1 MTKQCHHHFL
11 VNQEKAEKHVFRKSK
26 KYRTL
31 CSVAIG
37 TMVTAIVAWGGA
49 VAQADE
55 VTTPQ
60 DNIIQ
65 RTENP
70 ATNLPQAQPA
80 PVVEQTKRLDS
91 TGQTDGAITVTVPH
105 DTVTQAVN
113 QAKAEGVKTVQD
125 QSMDLGNTT
134 SASETNQQ
142 LAKAEA
148 DATKQAEEISTV
160 TENYKSAK
168 ATYEQDKTRI
178 ENGNA
183 ALEASHKEATQ
194 AGNGSNSLVDSTISK
209 LKSKDKSA
217 DVTVTTQTVSSGDGS
232 TVSGYQDYISSVAT
246 IDQKNK
252 ENLAEY
258 VTKKKAA
265 DVLVAKNFAT
275 QKENET
281 GLAKAKADNEA
292 IDKRNQAGQKAI
304 DDENKAGQAAVD
316 KYNNNQQKLA
326 TDRADEIAAI
336 TKRNKEKEEAAK
348 KENEAIDA
356 YNAKELNRYKRD
368 LAEIS
373 KGEEGYISEA
383 LAQALNLNNGEPQ
396 ARHGATTRN
405 PDRIIA
411 KGDAMLGGY
420 SNILDSTGFFVYDS
434 FKTGETLSFTYQ
446 NLQNA

>member
-11 VNQEKAEKHVFRKSK
+11 VNQEKGEKHVFRKSK

-31 CSVAIG
+31 CSVALG

-70 ATNLPQAQPA
+70 ATNLAQAQPA
-80 PVVEQTKRLDS
+80 PVVEQTKSLAS

-125 QSMDLGNTT
+125 QPLDLGNTT
-134 SASETNQQ
+134 SAGETNQQ
-142 LAKAEA
+142 LNKAEA
-148 DATKQAEEISTV
+148 DATKQAEEISKV
-160 TENYKSAK
+160 TETYKSAK
-168 ATYEQDKTRI
+168 ATYEQDKTRV
-178 ENGNA
+178 ESQNA
-183 ALEASHKEATQ
+183 TLETSHKEATQ
-194 AGNGSNSLVDSTISK
+194 AGNTLNNSVDSTISE
-209 LKSKDKSA
+209 LKCQDKSA
-217 DVTVTTQTVSSGDGS
+217 NVTVTAQTVSSGDGS
-232 TVSGYQDYISSVAT
+232 TVPGYRDYMSSVAT
-246 IDQKNK
+246 IDQRNK
-252 ENLAEY
+252 DNLSEY

-265 DVLVAKNFAT
+265 DAIVAKNLAT

-304 DDENKAGQAAVD
+304 DDENKAGKAAVD
-316 KYNNNQQKLA
+316 EYNNNQQKLV

-356 YNAKELNRYKRD
+356 YNAKEMDRYKRD

-373 KGEEGYISEA
+373 KGEEGYISKP
-383 LAQALNLNNGEPQ
+383 LLKL
-396 ARHGATTRN
+396 
-405 PDRIIA
+405 
-411 KGDAMLGGY
+411 
-420 SNILDSTGFFVYDS
+420 
-434 FKTGETLSFTYQ
+434 
-446 NLQNA
+446 

>member
-65 RTENP
+65 RTGNP
-70 ATNLPQAQPA
+70 ATNLPQAQTA
-80 PVVEQTKRLDS
+80 PVVEQTKSLAS

-113 QAKAEGVKTVQD
+113 QAKAEGIKTVQD

-148 DATKQAEEISTV
+148 DVAKQAEEITQI
-160 TENYKSAK
+160 TDTYKADK
-168 ATYEQDKTRI
+168 ATHEQDKTRA
-178 ENGNA
+178 EKGNA

-194 AGNGSNSLVDSTISK
+194 AGNGLNSSVDTKVSEVKTQ
-209 LKSKDKSA
+209 DKFA

-232 TVSGYQDYISSVAT
+232 TVPGYRDYMSSVAT
-246 IDQKNK
+246 IDQRNK
-252 ENLAEY
+252 DNLSEY

-265 DVLVAKNFAT
+265 DAIVAKNLAT

-281 GLAKAKADNEA
+281 GLAKEKADNEA

-304 DDENKAGQAAVD
+304 DDENKAGKAAVD
-316 KYNNNQQKLA
+316 EYNNNQQKLA

-356 YNAKELNRYKRD
+356 YNAKEMNRYKRD

-396 ARHGATTRN
+396 EDMAQLLAIQTVLLR
-405 PDRIIA
+405 
-411 KGDAMLGGY
+411 KAMLCLEA
-420 SNILDSTGFFVYDS
+420 ILIS
-434 FKTGETLSFTYQ
+434 
-446 NLQNA
+446 